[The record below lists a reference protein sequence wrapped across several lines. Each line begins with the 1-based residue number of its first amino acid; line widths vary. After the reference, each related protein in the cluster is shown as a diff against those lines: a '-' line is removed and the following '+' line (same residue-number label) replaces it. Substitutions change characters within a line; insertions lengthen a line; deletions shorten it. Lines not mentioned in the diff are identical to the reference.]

1 MQLTCPHCGFSR
13 EIPAAETSATAPVNV
28 LCPQCQELFTFTPV
42 TGAAA
47 AAAGEEVSGTPDF
60 IFTPMTPAAADLPKA
75 GFWIRAAAAFVD
87 SLIVG
92 ALQGIILF
100 LFAGL
105 LGLLLHGYDSD
116 SMVMV
121 CLAWL
126 LGSSI
131 GVVYY
136 VYFTAFGG
144 QTPGKMALRIKVIRT
159 DSSSLTLGRAFYRET
174 LGKFVSGI
182 ILGIGYLMV
191 AFDDKKQGLHDR
203 MADTYVVRIDGIKE
217 RRS

>member
-1 MQLTCPHCGFSR
+1 MLLTCPHCGLSR
-13 EIPAAETSATAPVNV
+13 EIPEAQTTASAPVNV
-28 LCPQCQELFTFTPV
+28 LCPGCQEIFVFDPANVSSAPDQETPE
-42 TGAAA
+42 A
-47 AAAGEEVSGTPDF
+47 DF
-60 IFTPMTPAAADLPKA
+60 VFAPISVAVADLPKA

-87 SLIVG
+87 AMISGV
-92 ALQGIILF
+92 LQGIVVF

-105 LGLLLHGYDSD
+105 MGLLLHGYDSE
-116 SMVMV
+116 SLLMV

-126 LGSSI
+126 LGSSV

-144 QTPGKMALRIKVIRT
+144 QTPGKMMLRIKVIRT
-159 DSSSLTLGRAFYRET
+159 DSSALSLGRAFYRET

-182 ILGIGYLMV
+182 ILGIGYIMV

-203 MADTYVVRIDGIKE
+203 MADTYVVRLGGKK
-217 RRS
+217 SNGTV

>member
-1 MQLTCPHCGFSR
+1 MLLTCPHCGFSR
-13 EIPAAETSATAPVNV
+13 EIPEEQATATAPVNV
-28 LCPQCQELFTFTPV
+28 KCPDCHEIFVFNPLPDPAP
-42 TGAAA
+42 G
-47 AAAGEEVSGTPDF
+47 GEEVSVAPEF
-60 IFTPMTPAAADLPKA
+60 VFTPRAVAEADLPKA

-87 SLIVG
+87 SLISG

-105 LGLLLHGYDSD
+105 LSLLLHGYDSD

-126 LGSSI
+126 LGSAV
-131 GVVYY
+131 GAVYY

-144 QTPGKMALRIKVIRT
+144 QTPGKMALRIKVVRT
-159 DSSSLTLGRAFYRET
+159 DSSSLTLGRAFYREVI
-174 LGKFVSGI
+174 GKFVSGI
-182 ILGIGYLMV
+182 ILCIGYLMI

-203 MADTYVVRIDGIKE
+203 MADTYVVRLDGKKN
-217 RRS
+217 SK

>member
-1 MQLTCPHCGFSR
+1 MLLTCPHCGFTR
-13 EIPAAETSATAPVNV
+13 EIPEAQTTATAPVNV
-28 LCPQCQELFTFTPV
+28 QCPGCHEIFVFDPLQNHAAGGEEAPVVPDFVFTPRAV
-42 TGAAA
+42 A
-47 AAAGEEVSGTPDF
+47 E
-60 IFTPMTPAAADLPKA
+60 ADLPKA

-87 SLIVG
+87 SLISG

-126 LGSSI
+126 LGSAV
-131 GVVYY
+131 GAVYY

-144 QTPGKMALRIKVIRT
+144 QTPGKMALRIKVVRT
-159 DSSSLTLGRAFYRET
+159 DSTSLTLGRAFYREVI
-174 LGKFVSGI
+174 GKFVSGI
-182 ILGIGYLMV
+182 ILGIGYLMI
-191 AFDDKKQGLHDR
+191 AFDTKKQGLHDR
-203 MADTYVVRIDGIKE
+203 MADTYVVRLDGKK
-217 RRS
+217 S